1 MASPRRPP
9 PAYTAPPNSN
19 IQATSNVYRS
29 ISETASSASSRVLQS
44 SFTIRPCSGQA
55 WVVPAGHVCRLTT
68 PQGPQVGDLNIWNA
82 NNPRERLWA
91 ARTRQIHASH
101 VSVGDRLWSTLP
113 YLRPLVTITGDSL
126 GGGQLHEVL
135 GPDGKRVQDAG
146 DRFGTSQWGGRVHDL
161 LGTRCDPY
169 VNLLMGGESFDFH
182 CHSNLTRAVGSF
194 GLTEL
199 DVHDVLNVFQVT
211 GLDEEGKYF
220 METSPAKAGDY
231 FEFFAEVDV
240 LCALSTCPGGDLS
253 NWGWEDKGGNMG
265 ATTRPL
271 GVEVYGLA
279 DSMALGG
286 WKQPEC
292 AKYPGMHGLRMP
304 ARESDESGHVG
315 M

>member
-1 MASPRRPP
+1 MLFQSPTDLKHDFYTMTANRRPP
-9 PAYTAPPNSN
+9 PAYQAPANSGIN
-19 IQATSNVYRS
+19 ATSQVYQL
-29 ISETASSASSRVLQS
+29 ISKTASDASQRSLET
-44 SFTIRPCSGQA
+44 SFTIRPCSAQA
-55 WVVPAGHVCRLTT
+55 WVVPAGHICRLTT
-68 PQGPQVGDLNIWNA
+68 PKGPQVGDLNIWNA

-101 VSVGDRLWSTLP
+101 VSVGDRLWSNLP

-135 GPDGKRVQDAG
+135 DADGRRTKG
-146 DRFGTSQWGGRVHDL
+146 FGTTKHGGRVHDL

-182 CHSNLTRAVGSF
+182 CHSNLTRAVIPF

-220 METSPAKAGDY
+220 METSPAKPNEY

-240 LCALSTCPGGDLS
+240 LCALSACPGG
-253 NWGWEDKGGNMG
+253 K
-265 ATTRPL
+265 L
-271 GVEVYGLA
+271 GPFSSQNG
-279 DSMALGG
+279 
-286 WKQPEC
+286 C
-292 AKYPGMHGLRMP
+292 
-304 ARESDESGHVG
+304 
-315 M
+315 